1 MFAAFRRRVEDPRNL
16 LNQYGSE
23 ATLFNPRL
31 VAGYPHLEFAQVHT
45 DRAFERGQNVARDY
59 NIEFLVRLSGSKQ
72 IEYALEIGIREGTL
86 VGVRAEDS
94 VIEEMEVHIG
104 NREDSLLDLSAEKE
118 EEIRDFFG
126 VSGSGKDL
134 QKNIFEKI
142 ALIDVY

>member
-1 MFAAFRRRVEDPRNL
+1 MFAAFRQRVEDSPNL
-16 LNQYGSE
+16 LNLYGSE
-23 ATLFNPRL
+23 ATLFNPHL

-45 DRAFERGQNVARDY
+45 DRAFERGRSIARDY

-72 IEYALEIGIREGTL
+72 IEHALEIGIREETF
-86 VGVRAEDS
+86 VGVRAKYS
-94 VIEEMEVHIG
+94 VIEKMEVQFG
-104 NREDSLLDLSAEKE
+104 NREDSLLALSAEKE
-118 EEIRDFFG
+118 KEIRDFFE

>member
-1 MFAAFRRRVEDPRNL
+1 MFAAFRQRVEDPRNL
-16 LNQYGSE
+16 LNRYGSE
-23 ATLFNPRL
+23 ATLFNPHL

-45 DRAFERGQNVARDY
+45 DRAFERGKNIARDY

-72 IEYALEIGIREGTL
+72 IEHALRIGIREGTF
-86 VGVRAEDS
+86 VGVKAEYS
-94 VIEEMEVHIG
+94 VIKRMEVHVG